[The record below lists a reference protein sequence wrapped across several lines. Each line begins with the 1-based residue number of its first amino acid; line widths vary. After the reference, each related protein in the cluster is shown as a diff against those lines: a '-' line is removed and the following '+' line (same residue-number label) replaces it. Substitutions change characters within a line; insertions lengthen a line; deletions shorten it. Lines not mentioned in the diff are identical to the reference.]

1 MFARSAR
8 QLLVSR
14 MRVGIVSGSRGQFVR
29 RSASAFA
36 AVTSLD
42 ESRWNLTA
50 AAALALLTTATVTA
64 CQENTP
70 STVAK
75 EDLEEVT
82 AMHQTDTLPTYTAEF
97 VAEHNGEDGTR
108 IWMTY
113 GGIVYDVTDF
123 IPNHPGGS
131 EQILKASGGV
141 SFSS

>member
-1 MFARSAR
+1 MF
-8 QLLVSR
+8 
-14 MRVGIVSGSRGQFVR
+14 
-29 RSASAFA
+29 RSASRLAPPLLA
-36 AVTSLD
+36 STGAD
-42 ESRWNLTA
+42 ESRWNMTA
-50 AAALALLTTATVTA
+50 AAAGMIMFSTATAVSTTQ

-70 STVAK
+70 SAVAK

-82 AMHQTDTLPTYTAEF
+82 AMHNMDTLPVYSSDF

-113 GGIVYDVTDF
+113 GGVVYDVTDF

-141 SFSS
+141 SVMKQ